1 MPDRIATSPPAGPE
15 RTRFTRTMPRVTT
28 REQFVEALIEFI
40 NGPLFSRHGAR
51 SPRTRLGRTTPLFET
66 GIIDSLGILDL
77 LFFVETATGHPVP
90 FRQVDTASFGTIER
104 ISRCFWRDAPGGHS

>member
-1 MPDRIATSPPAGPE
+1 MSE
-15 RTRFTRTMPRVTT
+15 RAVPRVTS
-28 REQFVEALIEFI
+28 REEFVEALIGFI
-40 NGPLFSRHGAR
+40 NGPLFARHGAR
-51 SPRTRLGRTTPLFET
+51 STPRLLDSTTPLFET

-90 FRQVDTASFGTIER
+90 FRHVDTASFGTIER

>member
-1 MPDRIATSPPAGPE
+1 MADRIATSPPAGSE
-15 RTRFTRTMPRVTT
+15 RTRPTRTMPRVTT

-40 NGPLFSRHGAR
+40 NGPLFARHGAR
-51 SPRTRLGRTTPLFET
+51 STPIRLDSTTPLFET

-90 FRQVDTASFGTIER
+90 FRQVDMRSFGTIER